1 MNYLTFILS
10 NPRFLGFG
18 FVMLFFSSFGQ
29 TYFIAEFISELQ
41 VEFDL
46 SHGDVGLFFSAA
58 TLLAG
63 GLMAWI
69 GRKIDDVDLRLFTV
83 LVCLGLIAGSFTLSF
98 APNVGVL
105 FFAFF
110 LLRLSGQ
117 GLMVHA
123 SYTSMA
129 RYFEKERGKAMSVAS
144 MGMSLAQTSFPYIAF
159 TMVAA
164 LGWRDAWFT
173 NGIFLIIVLIPLTMW
188 LLVGHGDRHKKFLT
202 ETEEGL
208 ETAVAQTGTDKGW
221 VRRVM
226 LRDPRY
232 FMIMPLSV
240 SMPFIMTGLIFHRQF
255 LTDAKGWPDSAL
267 PEAFIAFA
275 GCSFVST
282 MVMGNLVDKYGVYPF
297 MPAHHILVLLGLS
310 CIVLFDSHIAAYFYM
325 GLAGF
330 GLGAGVPVGG
340 SMWPAMFGARHI
352 GTVRAV
358 NSSVFMIASALAP
371 YTMGVM
377 FDWGISVQAVVIGS
391 MVYLALAIALV
402 FYMVNRYGLGRTEDL
417 QRHRA

>member
-10 NPRFLGFG
+10 NPRFLGYG

-29 TYFIAEFISELQ
+29 TYFVAEYVADIR

-46 SHGDVGLFFSAA
+46 SHGDVGLFFSGA

-63 GLMAWI
+63 GLMAWV
-69 GRKIDDVDLRLFTV
+69 GRKIDDMDLRLFTTF
-83 LVCLGLIAGSFTLSF
+83 VCCGLIAGCLVLSF

-144 MGMSLAQTSFPYIAF
+144 MGMSIAQTSFPYIAF

-164 LGWRDAWFT
+164 LGWRDAWLA
-173 NGIFLIIVLIPLTMW
+173 NGVFLSIVLVPLTLW
-188 LLVGHGDRHKKFLT
+188 LLIGHKERHERFLT
-202 ETEEGL
+202 ETDEGI
-208 ETAVAQTGTDKGW
+208 EAAAAEPDNDKGW

-232 FMIMPLSV
+232 FMIMPLAV
-240 SMPFIMTGLIFHRQF
+240 AMPFIMTGLIFHRQF
-255 LTDAKGWPDSAL
+255 LTESKAWPDAAL
-267 PEAFIAFA
+267 PEAFMAFA
-275 GCSFVST
+275 LSSLAST
-282 MVMGNLVDKYGVYPF
+282 IVVGGLVDKYGVKAF
-297 MPAHHILVLLGLS
+297 MPAHHIFVLLGLA
-310 CIVLFDSHIAAYFYM
+310 CIVLFDTHYAAYFYM
-325 GLAGF
+325 GLCGF

-340 SMWPAMFGARHI
+340 SMWPAIFGARHI

-371 YTMGVM
+371 YTMGVL
-377 FDWGISVQAVVIGS
+377 FDWGVSIQSVVIGS

-402 FYMVNRYGLGRTEDL
+402 FYMVQRYGLGRTETV
-417 QRHRA
+417 R